1 MEPREVIMTHLLLC
15 EEVHKILL
23 EENTWLKTKKSA
35 PETTLLNRKKE
46 VLPKLDVSLANLK
59 KLKPEFF
66 SPFDDSKK
74 LVGESHAKL
83 LQIFYLDRENEELLV
98 KLTQSVERQ
107 TFNRFT
113 TPPEE
118 INEIHDRL
126 PNKGEEENLP
136 AGEEEDSNESE
147 SDPLS
152 DGGDDDPPPTTE

>member
-1 MEPREVIMTHLLLC
+1 MMEPREVIKAHLILC
-15 EEVHKILL
+15 EEVHKVLL
-23 EENTWLKTKKSA
+23 EENTWLKTEKQPPSMDI
-35 PETTLLNRKKE
+35 LGRKQTI
-46 VLPKLDVSLANLK
+46 LPKLEDSLSNLK

-83 LQIFYLDRENEELLV
+83 LQIFYLDRENEEILV
-98 KLTQSVERQ
+98 KLTQSTERQ

-126 PNKGEEENLP
+126 PNKSVNEQNTEDENGDSSENEKDLPDETEDGEKP
-136 AGEEEDSNESE
+136 
-147 SDPLS
+147 PL
-152 DGGDDDPPPTTE
+152 E